1 MQSGGSLVNVMGGE
15 IQPLAS
21 LRDQATFCYYVLRLA
36 RSGAAAY
43 QKVADSGPYESED
56 G

>member
-1 MQSGGSLVNVMGGE
+1 MIHQRK
-15 IQPLAS
+15 P
-21 LRDQATFCYYVLRLA
+21 RDQASSFLV
-36 RSGAAAY
+36 GAAAY